1 MKRMVFFFGLLT
13 LLLLAACGGSS
24 GPVKID
30 SITLSKG
37 DGSGNAGETVT
48 SFSPADH
55 DFHAAVKF
63 ENLASGSKVTYIWV
77 AVNAGGATNQKLWEK
92 ELVTDEENLRADFS
106 LSNSNNKLF
115 PAGDYKIDIYLDDEL
130 IDTVRYKVQ

>member
-77 AVNAGGATNQKLWEK
+77 AVNAGGATNKTIATVDVNTVLANE
-92 ELVTDEENLRADFS
+92 
-106 LSNSNNKLF
+106 
-115 PAGDYKIDIYLDDEL
+115 GDSDATLPNDWPTGQYRLDVSVNG
-130 IDTVRYKVQ
+130 TVLKSVSFNVA